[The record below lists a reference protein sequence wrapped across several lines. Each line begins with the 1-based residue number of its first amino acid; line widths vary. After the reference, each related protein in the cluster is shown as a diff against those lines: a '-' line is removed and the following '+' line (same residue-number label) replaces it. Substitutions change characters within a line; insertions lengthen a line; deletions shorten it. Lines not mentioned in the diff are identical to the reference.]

1 MKLTNIDDIVKH
13 SENYS
18 LSDTEI
24 LNLTNNQC
32 KIISYQDL
40 ENYDNIDQVLDP
52 FGATVILYQEKEK
65 VGHWTVLIKHSNN
78 LLEIFDSLGLAL
90 DKELEFSEYNK
101 KRHGGRAIPHLS
113 ILIENS
119 KYKIEANT
127 VQLQKDSKDINTCG
141 KYCAIRI
148 KFKEMRLKD
157 FVNMLQSSKIMDPD
171 MWVSA
176 LTLCFV

>member
-1 MKLTNIDDIVKH
+1 MSIDNIVKN
-13 SENYS
+13 SESYS
-18 LSDTEI
+18 LSDKELI
-24 LNLTNNQC
+24 NLTDGQC
-32 KIISYQDL
+32 KVITYQDL
-40 ENYDNIDQVLDP
+40 EKFNNIDEVLEP
-52 FGATVILYQEKEK
+52 FGATVILYQQKEK
-65 VGHWTVLIKHSNN
+65 IGHYTVLIKHSNS
-78 LLEIFDSLGLAL
+78 LLEIFDSLGLGL

-119 KYKIEANT
+119 KYKIEANLI
-127 VQLQKDSKDINTCG
+127 QLQKDGKDINTCG

-148 KFKEMRLKD
+148 KFREKSLKD
-157 FVNMLQSSKIMDPD
+157 FVKMFKSSKIMDSD

>member
-1 MKLTNIDDIVKH
+1 MSLTNIDDIIKN
-13 SENYS
+13 SEAYS
-18 LSDTEI
+18 LSDNEI
-24 LNLTNNQC
+24 LNLTDNKC

-40 ENYDNIDQVLDP
+40 EKFNNIDEVLEP
-52 FGATVILYQEKEK
+52 HGATVILYQEKEK
-65 VGHWTVLIKHSNN
+65 VGHWTVLLKHSNN
-78 LLEIFDSLGLAL
+78 LLEIFDSLGLGL

-101 KRHGGRAIPHLS
+101 RRHGGRAIPHLS

-141 KYCAIRI
+141 KWCAIRV
-148 KFKEMRLKD
+148 KFREKRLKD
-157 FVNMLQSSKIMDPD
+157 FVEMFKNSKIMDGD
-171 MWVSA
+171 KWVSA

>member
-1 MKLTNIDDIVKH
+1 MSIDAIVKN

-24 LNLTNNQC
+24 LNLTDNQC

-40 ENYDNIDQVLDP
+40 ENYNDIDEVLTP
-52 FGATVILYQEKEK
+52 FGATVILYQQKQK
-65 VGHWTVLIKHSNN
+65 VGHWTVLIKHSNT
-78 LLEIFDSLGLAL
+78 LLEIFDSLGLGL

-101 KRHGGRAIPHLS
+101 ERHGGRAIPHLS

-119 KYKIEANT
+119 KYKIESNS

-141 KYCAIRI
+141 KWCAIRV
-148 KFKEMRLKD
+148 KFREKRLKD
-157 FVNMLQSSKIMDPD
+157 FVEMFKSSKIMDGD
-171 MWVSA
+171 MWISA

>member
-1 MKLTNIDDIVKH
+1 MSIDAIVKN

-24 LNLTNNQC
+24 LNLTDNQC

-40 ENYDNIDQVLDP
+40 ENYNDIDEVLGP
-52 FGATVILYQEKEK
+52 FGATVILYQQKQK
-65 VGHWTVLIKHSNN
+65 VGHWTVLIKHSNT
-78 LLEIFDSLGLAL
+78 LLEIFDSLGLGL

-101 KRHGGRAIPHLS
+101 ERHGGRAIPHLS

-119 KYKIEANT
+119 KYKIESNS

-141 KYCAIRI
+141 KWCAIRV
-148 KFKEMRLKD
+148 KFREKRLKD
-157 FVNMLQSSKIMDPD
+157 FVEMFKSSKIMDGD